1 MRFNFRF
8 SVLIILSILS
18 VSCQDYYSRK
28 SHKRTTELQKELF
41 VETFTIFGSG
51 AYGTDV
57 VTQYLTDS
65 IEFRKYIGTF
75 DEGNEFYYYNIS
87 GDTVN
92 VEKYKVGMNGKGKT
106 LLKREQLLISS
117 LKKQIISNNLVLL
130 ENIYDK

>member
-75 DEGNEFYYYNIS
+75 DEGNEFYYLFRVRIITQERAIS
-87 GDTVN
+87 EQQN
-92 VEKYKVGMNGKGKT
+92 CKKT
-106 LLKREQLLISS
+106 YS
-117 LKKQIISNNLVLL
+117 
-130 ENIYDK
+130 